1 MEKKQMFCKWSKVER
16 KQKCILIIEMF
27 SSTQKFITIINNKN
41 MKILENK
48 FFQFLIIVLVIM
60 IIAFLAASINEK
72 SQANENQI
80 ITVSGTGEVYATPD
94 VGLIDISV
102 KTEGRDVATATND
115 NTEKMNAILTFIKSQ
130 GVEDKDI
137 KTTGFNI
144 NPFYEWSDKTGRRT
158 LTGYEINQT
167 INVKIRDLSKAGA
180 IISGATE
187 KGANDVSNLSFIIDD
202 DEKVKEDAKNLA
214 IKDAQEKAKNLEKS
228 LGIKMVK
235 IMNFSENSY
244 TPYVAYD
251 QSYRLESSGMGGGVA
266 TPTIQT
272 GENKITSTVT
282 ITYLFR

>member
-1 MEKKQMFCKWSKVER
+1 
-16 KQKCILIIEMF
+16 
-27 SSTQKFITIINNKN
+27 